1 LTGGV
6 KKITKEFYAP
16 YLGKSP
22 AGRSLMSEFKV
33 NKTFAE
39 INRKIKEGQA
49 VVVTAE
55 EMIGI
60 TRDAGAVEAARKVD
74 VVTTGTFGIMC
85 SSGAFLNLGH
95 TKPRL
100 RASKVFLN
108 GVEAYAGIAA
118 VDCYIGATQTQE
130 DDPLNKVFPGRFR
143 YGGGHVIEDLVAG
156 REVELVAYSYGT
168 DCYPKREHRATMTLK
183 NIPDAVLLNPRNAY
197 QNYSCA
203 VNFSKKTIYTY
214 MGILRPDCSN
224 ANYSTS
230 GQLSPL
236 LNDPLYRTIG
246 IGTRIFLGGGV
257 GYVIG
262 AGTQH
267 NPLVQRSENG
277 VVMGG
282 AGTISVRG
290 DLKGMSN
297 KYLRGASLTGYGTS
311 LNVGI
316 GIPIPVLNEEM
327 AQFTS
332 VSDDEIF
339 VPVTDYGSDYPS
351 GAGRAIEYTTY
362 GRLRTGEIEVQG
374 RKVTTSPLSSYAAA
388 REIAETLKE
397 WIQSGKFL
405 LGEPQETLPSA
416 PFEGFRNLE

>member
-1 LTGGV
+1 
-6 KKITKEFYAP
+6 
-16 YLGKSP
+16 
-22 AGRSLMSEFKV
+22 MSDCKV

-39 INRKIKEGQA
+39 INRKIKDGEA

-60 TRDAGAVEAARKVD
+60 ARELGPEDAARKVD

-85 SSGAFLNLGH
+85 SSGAFLNFGH
-95 TKPRL
+95 TKPRM

-108 GVEAYAGIAA
+108 GVEAYAGVAA
-118 VDCYIGATQTQE
+118 VDCYIGATQTRE

-156 REVELVAYSYGT
+156 REVELLCYSYGT
-168 DCYPKREHRATMTLK
+168 DCYPLREHRAKMTLK
-183 NIPDAVLLNPRNAY
+183 EFPDAVLLNPRNAY
-197 QNYSCA
+197 QNYNCA
-203 VNFSKKTIYTY
+203 VNLSKRTIYTY
-214 MGILRPDCSN
+214 MGILRPECMN

-246 IGTRIFLGGGV
+246 IGTRIFLGGGI

-267 NPLVQRSENG
+267 SPSVKRSENG

-290 DLKGMSN
+290 DLKGMSP
-297 KYLRGASLTGYGTS
+297 KFLRGASLTGYGTS

-316 GIPIPVLNEEM
+316 GIPIPILNEDM
-327 AQFTS
+327 AKFTS
-332 VSDDEIF
+332 VADDEIM
-339 VPVTDYGSDYPS
+339 VPVVDYGSDYPE
-351 GAGRAIEYTTY
+351 GAGKPLMYTTY
-362 GRLRTGEIEVQG
+362 GELRTGEITVDG
-374 RKVTTSPLSSYAAA
+374 RKVTTSPLSSYSAA
-388 REIAETLKE
+388 REIASTLKE
-397 WIQSGKFL
+397 WIQSGRFL
-405 LGEPQETLPSA
+405 LGEAQETLPSV
-416 PFEGFRNLE
+416 PFEGC

>member
-1 LTGGV
+1 
-6 KKITKEFYAP
+6 
-16 YLGKSP
+16 
-22 AGRSLMSEFKV
+22 MSDFKV

-39 INRKIKEGQA
+39 INEKIKRGEA

-60 TRDAGAVEAARKVD
+60 TKENGPVQAARKVD

-85 SSGAFLNLGH
+85 SSGAFLNFGH
-95 TKPRL
+95 SKPRI
-100 RASKVFLN
+100 RASKMRLN

-118 VDCYIGATQTQE
+118 VDCYIGVTQTRE

-156 REVELVAYSYGT
+156 REIHLQAESYGT
-168 DCYPKREHRATMTLK
+168 DCYPNRSYEAVMSLK
-183 NIPDAVLLNPRNAY
+183 DFPDAVLLNPRNAY
-197 QNYSCA
+197 QNYNCA
-203 VNFSKKTIYTY
+203 INRSGKTIYTY
-214 MGILRPDCSN
+214 MGILRPDCVN

-236 LNDPLYRTIG
+236 LNDPFYKTIG
-246 IGTRIFLGGGV
+246 IGTRIFLGGGI

-267 NPLVQRSENG
+267 NPNVKRSENG

-290 DLKGMSN
+290 DLKGMSS
-297 KYLRGASLTGYGTS
+297 KFLRGASLTGYGCS
-311 LNVGI
+311 LNVGL
-316 GIPIPVLNEEM
+316 GIPIPILNEEM
-327 AQFTS
+327 AMFTS

-339 VPVTDYGSDYPS
+339 VPVVDYGTDYPEGGGS
-351 GAGRAIEYTTY
+351 AITHVTY
-362 GRLRTGEIEVQG
+362 GQLRSGEIEVEG
-374 RKVTTSPLSSYAAA
+374 KKITTAPLSSYSAAL
-388 REIAETLKE
+388 EIAGVLKE
-397 WIQSGKFL
+397 WIQSGSFL

-416 PFEGFRNLE
+416 PFAGFTNMQ